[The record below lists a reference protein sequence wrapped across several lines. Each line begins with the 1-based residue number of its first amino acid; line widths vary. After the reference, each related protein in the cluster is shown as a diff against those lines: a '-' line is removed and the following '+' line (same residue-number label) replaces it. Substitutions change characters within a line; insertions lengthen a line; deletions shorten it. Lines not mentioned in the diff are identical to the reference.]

1 MPGTI
6 WGGLRSS
13 MATSS
18 SSGISW
24 RRVLS
29 NSSRVPRRHVY
40 MTVMIRLAKANGTQ
54 PPSTTFSRLAARNIS
69 SIAWNGSINPAAAGR
84 DQCQCFQITMR
95 PIVESTSMVPVTAIP
110 YAEAS
115 ALDERNMATSSS
127 TVINSSALTRG
138 MKIWPASA
146 SEV

>member
-1 MPGTI
+1 
-6 WGGLRSS
+6 
-13 MATSS
+13 
-18 SSGISW
+18 
-24 RRVLS
+24 
-29 NSSRVPRRHVY
+29 
-40 MTVMIRLAKANGTQ
+40 MIVITRPAKASGAQ
-54 PPSTTFSRLAARNIS
+54 PPSKTFSRLAARNVS
-69 SIAWNGSINPAAAGR
+69 SIAWNGNINPAAAAG
-84 DQCQCFQITMR
+84 DQCRCFQITMR